1 MFKKISQVLAIALLT
16 LSMIHSSDNYN
27 IVTEEIKIVSPEKIS
42 SARVIEYKTLVKEEP
57 EEFEIDLSEDEINL
71 IASITM
77 AEAEGESEKGKRL
90 VISTILNRLE
100 SERFPDTVED
110 VVYQKNQFEV
120 TTNGRLDKCY
130 ATEENVNFV
139 KKELLSRSNYE
150 VMFFTSGD
158 YGRYGQP
165 MFREG
170 NHYFSSYD

>member
-120 TTNGRLDKCY
+120 TTNGRLGKCY